1 MKFHLCALILAAAP
15 LVHAADMSLA
25 RTGLVAPDTLLR
37 HQTELGITPDQ
48 AERLRRLVDEAQQQS
63 QGLEAAV
70 KEQQQVFEKAIQN
83 PEAKADAG
91 RDQLRKLL
99 DAEAALKQLQLH
111 TLLGIRAELT
121 PEQRAQA
128 LKLGAA
134 EAEQREPLE
143 ARLKEKGQ
151 KLRNAFESAA
161 VELSETLKG
170 RASEIAKLA
179 GQGRLAEA
187 EQALDALA
195 KDAGLDEPVQ
205 TEAIDFDKYETG
217 ATDVPALQDRYAA
230 VKDRARQVIHLPT
243 LKKLLQ
249 GRDELEK
256 AKAAEDDNR
265 VARILTWAE
274 GVLAKK

>member
-1 MKFHLCALILAAAP
+1 
-15 LVHAADMSLA
+15 MSLV

-63 QGLEAAV
+63 QGLEAAL
-70 KEQQQVFEKAIQN
+70 KEQQQVFEKAVQS
-83 PEAKADAG
+83 PETKADAG
-91 RDQLRKLL
+91 RDQLKKLL

-121 PEQRAQA
+121 PEQRDQA

-134 EAEQREPLE
+134 DAEQREPLE

-151 KLRNAFESAA
+151 KLRNAFESTA

-195 KDAGLDEPVQ
+195 KEAGLDEPVQ
-205 TEAIDFDKYETG
+205 AEAIDFDKYETG
-217 ATDVPALQDRYAA
+217 ATDMPSLQDRYAS
-230 VKDRARQVIHLPT
+230 VKERARQVIHLPT

-256 AKAAEDDNR
+256 AKASEDVNR